1 MSIQCSKSPL
11 VDWFWLI
18 NAIIS
23 LISLISF
30 DGLELELPEQ
40 TTDLP
45 LATDKLYHT
54 KLYRVHLTTYKNLT
68 TLLLKDT
75 PFSWFTQR
83 SVSCNH
89 SDLSRLHFFLPLP
102 CDKKIIYHAIYFR
115 VPCND
120 VSSILELCQSNV
132 IMKHSTV
139 WITVKL
145 FHFQTYSTC

>member
-45 LATDKLYHT
+45 LATDKLYHK

-68 TLLLKDT
+68 TLLLKYT
-75 PFSWFTQR
+75 KKCFMQSFEFIQIAFFFT
-83 SVSCNH
+83 
-89 SDLSRLHFFLPLP
+89 
-102 CDKKIIYHAIYFR
+102 
-115 VPCND
+115 
-120 VSSILELCQSNV
+120 SSL
-132 IMKHSTV
+132 
-139 WITVKL
+139 
-145 FHFQTYSTC
+145 